1 MSSRARNFRHA
12 MERDEGFQFTR
23 AGGCSPPGVRCDGKV
38 GYSKQSNLA
47 CPNLTNRQT
56 DARLIG
62 PERLRKSAI
71 NMKSCGPRNISC
83 VWKIGNLHRAEE
95 GGGVYVKKVCGFF
108 SDQMSLCFR
117 AQESLRPPFC
127 CYPFASFPL
136 WLCRVLNSEKVSFGV
151 LPPSILPLFSPL
163 LPDRPPELGLQI
175 VTCVKQHLIW
185 SRSRRCPLPVSGVS
199 TDQRSDPSSSKRRE
213 RRSPW
218 LPDGYGQ
225 IFRSY
230 VFGPS
235 GLKDYG
241 SATLRCKI

>member
-1 MSSRARNFRHA
+1 MRWK
-12 MERDEGFQFTR
+12 GWVFQ
-23 AGGCSPPGVRCDGKV
+23 AVQLGMP
-38 GYSKQSNLA
+38 
-47 CPNLTNRQT
+47 NRQT

-151 LPPSILPLFSPL
+151 LPPSPSLFAAAAGQTTRIRSSNCNMCQTALNLEPQSPL
-163 LPDRPPELGLQI
+163 SVTRFWCFYRP
-175 VTCVKQHLIW
+175 
-185 SRSRRCPLPVSGVS
+185 
-199 TDQRSDPSSSKRRE
+199 
-213 RRSPW
+213 
-218 LPDGYGQ
+218 
-225 IFRSY
+225 
-230 VFGPS
+230 
-235 GLKDYG
+235 
-241 SATLRCKI
+241 A

>member
-83 VWKIGNLHRAEE
+83 VWKIGNLHRAEASTL
-95 GGGVYVKKVCGFF
+95 KKYAGSSVTRCLSASGLKSPFVRP
-108 SDQMSLCFR
+108 SAAILSL
-117 AQESLRPPFC
+117 P
-127 CYPFASFPL
+127 FPL

-151 LPPSILPLFSPL
+151 LPPSPSLFAAAAGQTTRIRSSNCNMCQTALNLEPQSPL
-163 LPDRPPELGLQI
+163 SVTRFWCFYRP
-175 VTCVKQHLIW
+175 
-185 SRSRRCPLPVSGVS
+185 
-199 TDQRSDPSSSKRRE
+199 
-213 RRSPW
+213 
-218 LPDGYGQ
+218 
-225 IFRSY
+225 
-230 VFGPS
+230 
-235 GLKDYG
+235 
-241 SATLRCKI
+241 A